1 MEKNVEKK
9 NKLYSDSESLR
20 IVNNKIVELG
30 KSTRN
35 INKIDGRYVGVIKV
49 SKNVLPEIKK
59 LYNSLLNK
67 NRKKFENIDMTNF
80 LNLLIKEK
88 YEISPIKLIGKWNEY
103 DDYIDLNFKYK

>member
-1 MEKNVEKK
+1 M
-9 NKLYSDSESLR
+9 
-20 IVNNKIVELG
+20 NNKIVELG